1 MVIDWVRRVASAIL
15 FLCIGC
21 LMGVAFVQPLGLHLP
36 DVYANLL
43 GGIIGAVATIAGA
56 FMVLNRQIRDADDRT
71 QKEKADRDN
80 RELAATAEV
89 MHSAQEQR
97 HKLQRAVA
105 PALYTDLRTA
115 KSICET
121 QLSQAQA
128 ALGWAPD
135 AKAMWC
141 QRVAGIPMVAF
152 DRLSHLLI
160 HLGDLAPNLILV
172 QAQAARLCSL
182 VKGELDLPV
191 RYREHTATVQ
201 TIADNLPTFIN
212 DLQIA
217 MGRLAPF
224 LAEDVDPH
232 RPAASL
238 HPIQNK

>member
-1 MVIDWVRRVASAIL
+1 
-15 FLCIGC
+15 
-21 LMGVAFVQPLGLHLP
+21 MGVAFVQPLGLHLP

-89 MHSAQEQR
+89 MHSTQEQR

-152 DRLSHLLI
+152 DRLTCASCFI
-160 HLGDLAPNLILV
+160 GGRQQGRCRTGTNIFD
-172 QAQAARLCSL
+172 AARFSF
-182 VKGELDLPV
+182 
-191 RYREHTATVQ
+191 AT
-201 TIADNLPTFIN
+201 TYLIS
-212 DLQIA
+212 
-217 MGRLAPF
+217 RL
-224 LAEDVDPH
+224 
-232 RPAASL
+232 
-238 HPIQNK
+238 